1 MKKKTKNEL
10 KIIILTAIITSI
22 LTVFGSYFLMYS
34 QLSYEQDYWKE
45 RIKTE
50 KLIELVDKQII
61 IMNEINEGVLTNE
74 ALVKH
79 FKLISAKYMSDL
91 SLSYNGGNGLTE
103 DSKQNFENKSLELH
117 KQIVTL
123 ASKIQES
130 EFYFEE
136 EVDSLLD
143 PLLDALN
150 KNYQTNLVIGS
161 ADIDVKDINSIKK
174 YFDRDFETIKVLKE
188 KRMELIKAMRDE
200 ISENSKL
207 IYEQKLK

>member
-10 KIIILTAIITSI
+10 KIIILTAIITSV

-34 QLSYEQDYWKE
+34 QLSYEQNYWKE

-50 KLIELVDKQII
+50 KLIELVDKQTI
-61 IMNEINEGVLTNE
+61 IMNEINEGILTNE

-79 FKLISAKYMSDL
+79 FKILSAKYMSDL
-91 SLSYNGGNGLTE
+91 SLSYNGGNSLTE
-103 DSKQNFENKSLELH
+103 GSQQNFENKSLELH
-117 KQIVTL
+117 KQIMTL

-130 EFYFEE
+130 ELYFQE
-136 EVDSLLD
+136 EVDSLLN
-143 PLLDALN
+143 PLSDALY
-150 KNYQTNLVIGS
+150 KNYQANLVIGS
-161 ADIDVKDINSIKK
+161 DIDYKDINSIKK
-174 YFDRDFETIKVLKE
+174 YFDWDFETIKVLKE

-200 ISENSKL
+200 IGENSKL